1 MIQSIIVYSLLM
13 GVMLLC
19 SVVASKNS
27 SYVSLS
33 GQLIQKSFWRF
44 ETLFP
49 LLLFAV
55 IFGMRYNVGVDYLG
69 YLEGYLWKEPVSK
82 GELLFD
88 LLSEIGWK
96 LNLHF
101 TVYFGILALIQVF
114 FFFYA
119 FKDERYL
126 YPFLVFILF
135 TNGNWQFWMNVIRQS
150 IAMCIWIFSIKYIE
164 ENKFWKYSLWC
175 LIAMLFHRSAAVL
188 IIFYPILR
196 NGKDYFKSIP
206 LQLILFAG
214 AFVFKEI
221 FSELIMRIEPII
233 TFYSNIIGGEFYSSY
248 DIEGLI
254 KSFIEPQGTGLA
266 YLFKIILNVG
276 IILYSKKLKLFYNNK
291 RFNIIYFFFFIG
303 LVTLYMFPAGYIA
316 ITRPFNYF
324 YIFHTIMYAYF
335 LYFLY
340 KTKLKDNPQGMP
352 HALMFY
358 GLIIVFLG
366 IFYLSQITANENDH
380 LWYQFY
386 FDQNIIKEYPS
397 G

>member
-1 MIQSIIVYSLLM
+1 MIQSLIVYSLLM

-27 SYVSLS
+27 SHVSLS

-69 YLEGYLWKEPVSK
+69 YLEGYLWKQHVSK

-96 LNLHF
+96 LNLHY

-126 YPFLVFILF
+126 YPFLVFFLF
-135 TNGNWQFWMNVIRQS
+135 TNGDWQFWMNGIRQAL
-150 IAMCIWIFSIKYIE
+150 AMCIWIFSIKYIE
-164 ENKFWKYSLWC
+164 EKKFWKYFLWC
-175 LIAMLFHRSAAVL
+175 IIAMLFHRSAAIL

>member
-1 MIQSIIVYSLLM
+1 M

-27 SYVSLS
+27 SHVSLS

-69 YLEGYLWKEPVSK
+69 YLEGYLWKQHVSK

-96 LNLHF
+96 LNLHY

-126 YPFLVFILF
+126 YPFLVFFLF
-135 TNGNWQFWMNVIRQS
+135 TNGDWQFWMNGIRQAL
-150 IAMCIWIFSIKYIE
+150 AMCIWIFSIKYIE
-164 ENKFWKYSLWC
+164 EKKFWKYFLWC
-175 LIAMLFHRSAAVL
+175 IIAMLFHRSAAIL

-206 LQLILFAG
+206 LQLLMLAG
-214 AFVFKEI
+214 AFI
-221 FSELIMRIEPII
+221 IQYLFSSLFIYLESLINS
-233 TFYSNIIGGEFYSSY
+233 YANIIGGGVYSGY
-248 DIEGLI
+248 DLEAIQE
-254 KSFIEPQGTGLA
+254 SFVEPKGTG
-266 YLFKIILNVG
+266 
-276 IILYSKKLKLFYNNK
+276 
-291 RFNIIYFFFFIG
+291 
-303 LVTLYMFPAGYIA
+303 
-316 ITRPFNYF
+316 
-324 YIFHTIMYAYF
+324 
-335 LYFLY
+335 
-340 KTKLKDNPQGMP
+340 
-352 HALMFY
+352 
-358 GLIIVFLG
+358 
-366 IFYLSQITANENDH
+366 
-380 LWYQFY
+380 
-386 FDQNIIKEYPS
+386 
-397 G
+397 